1 MYTDILR
8 KILLK
13 TCELSEL
20 TEEQVKASREESARV
35 ARKILIEVLTTYFS
49 DTEIAKFLCVKRQRV
64 NAIRNERMRTRTT
77 ENDRRTTEN
86 DRRTTE
92 NDRRT
97 TENDRKRPFTE
108 RILLRDLSIYTQQ
121 LLNEVETIAKQNK
134 EP

>member
-1 MYTDILR
+1 MYTEILR

-35 ARKILIEVLTTYFS
+35 ARKILIEVLTIYFS

-64 NAIRNERMRTRTT
+64 NAIRNS
-77 ENDRRTTEN
+77 
-86 DRRTTE
+86 
-92 NDRRT
+92 
-97 TENDRKRPFTE
+97 KKQAIRPFTE
-108 RILLRDLSIYTQQ
+108 RIMLRDLSIYTQL
-121 LLNEVETIAKQNK
+121 LLNEVETTQKQNK

>member
-1 MYTDILR
+1 MYTEILR
-8 KILLK
+8 KILSK

-64 NAIRNERMRTRTT
+64 NAIRNSKKQE
-77 ENDRRTTEN
+77 
-86 DRRTTE
+86 
-92 NDRRT
+92 
-97 TENDRKRPFTE
+97 KRPFME
-108 RILLRDLSIYTQQ
+108 RIMLRDLSVYTQL
-121 LLNEVETIAKQNK
+121 LLNEVETTQKQNK

>member
-92 NDRRT
+92 NDR
-97 TENDRKRPFTE
+97 KRPFTE

>member
-1 MYTDILR
+1 MYTEILR

-20 TEEQVKASREESARV
+20 TEEQVKASREESARI

-64 NAIRNERMRTRTT
+64 NAIRNSKKQG
-77 ENDRRTTEN
+77 
-86 DRRTTE
+86 
-92 NDRRT
+92 
-97 TENDRKRPFTE
+97 KRPFTE
-108 RILLRDLSIYTQQ
+108 RIILRDLSMYTQQ
-121 LLNEVETIAKQNK
+121 ILNELETTEKQNK

>member
-1 MYTDILR
+1 MYTEILR

-20 TEEQVKASREESARV
+20 TEEQVKASREESARI

-64 NAIRNERMRTRTT
+64 NAIRNERIRT
-77 ENDRRTTEN
+77 
-86 DRRTTE
+86 
-92 NDRRT
+92 RT

-108 RILLRDLSIYTQQ
+108 RILLRDLSIYTQE
-121 LLNEVETIAKQNK
+121 LLNELETKQKQNK

>member
-1 MYTDILR
+1 MYTEILR

-35 ARKILIEVLTTYFS
+35 ARKILIEVLTIYFS

-64 NAIRNERMRTRTT
+64 NAIRNSKKQE
-77 ENDRRTTEN
+77 
-86 DRRTTE
+86 
-92 NDRRT
+92 
-97 TENDRKRPFTE
+97 KRPFME
-108 RILLRDLSIYTQQ
+108 RIMLRDLSMYTQL
-121 LLNEVETIAKQNK
+121 LLNEVETTQKQNK

>member
-1 MYTDILR
+1 MYTEILR
-8 KILLK
+8 EILLK

-20 TEEQVKASREESARV
+20 TEEQVKASREESARI

-64 NAIRNERMRTRTT
+64 NAIRNERIRTRTT
-77 ENDRRTTEN
+77 ENDS
-86 DRRTTE
+86 
-92 NDRRT
+92 RT